1 MKNSEV
7 KKMQALSIRRDDVV
21 SDEDWFQM
29 MRDIFFG
36 YENEVMGE
44 KAADQKAKEDAEAE
58 KLVNDAKL
66 LAAEA
71 EEACKRG

>member
-21 SDEDWFQM
+21 SDENWFQM

-36 YENEVMGE
+36 YENEVMHEEAAE
-44 KAADQKAKEDAEAE
+44 KKSKED
-58 KLVNDAKL
+58 
-66 LAAEA
+66 AEA

>member
-7 KKMQALSIRRDDVV
+7 KKMQALSIRRDDAV
-21 SDEDWFQM
+21 SDENWFLM

-36 YENEVMGE
+36 YENEVVWE
-44 KAADQKAKEDAEAE
+44 KAAEQKAKEDAEE
-58 KLVNDAKL
+58 
-66 LAAEA
+66 

>member
-21 SDEDWFQM
+21 SDENWFQM

-36 YENEVMGE
+36 YENEVMWE
-44 KAADQKAKEDAEAE
+44 KEAEQKSKEDAEAE
-58 KLVNDAKL
+58 
-66 LAAEA
+66 
-71 EEACKRG
+71 EACERG

>member
-21 SDEDWFQM
+21 SDENWFQM

-36 YENEVMGE
+36 YENEGMWE
-44 KAADQKAKEDAEAE
+44 KAAEQKSKEDAEAE
-58 KLVNDAKL
+58 EVR
-66 LAAEA
+66 
-71 EEACKRG
+71 KRG